1 MGQER
6 KGITLCEVYI
16 KVQQEVLILFDQLQT
31 NMNFFF
37 IHSCDKGIHCKGI
50 SRLARCHYLWPSE
63 EETDLSLKYDH
74 YDLLEGKYRF
84 EI

>member
-37 IHSCDKGIHCKGI
+37 IHSCDKGTVKE
-50 SRLARCHYLWPSE
+50 YP
-63 EETDLSLKYDH
+63 DLQDVITCGLVRRKLIYH
-74 YDLLEGKYRF
+74 
-84 EI
+84 